1 MFAVQIQ
8 EAMQNIYN
16 NEKIQLMRE
25 AWFMIFFTA
34 EQPICMTVT
43 KGTREVA

>member
-25 AWFMIFFTA
+25 AWFMIFLLLSNPYA
-34 EQPICMTVT
+34 WQ
-43 KGTREVA
+43 